1 MLIQYPVTENGVY
14 SSNVDQKAQAKLHWT
29 TYGKFINRI
38 NEEFNCKLRQDYAFY
53 SMNCKA
59 KITNRKI

>member
-1 MLIQYPVTENGVY
+1 MLIQYTVTENGVY
-14 SSNVDQKAQAKLHWT
+14 SSNVDQNAKAISPWKN
-29 TYGKFINRI
+29 YGINRI
-38 NEEFNCKLRQDYAFY
+38 NEEFNCKLRQDDAFY